1 MIIRG
6 RLDNGL
12 RYALMTN
19 SQPKNTVSIL
29 LQVQAGSLEENDSQ
43 RGLARYLEHMA
54 FYSTSNYPPGQLGL
68 KFKQLGLMFSVIPYT
83 VPGFDE
89 SIYKL
94 DLPDAK
100 PETIATGLGIM
111 ADWAGGMLLL
121 PEEIDHER
129 EGVLAELRHF
139 NTPEARFRN
148 AIAQTSYA
156 GTIVGE
162 RPPLVQPDSVTNANR
177 TLLKNYYD
185 TWYRPEAMMLVVAGA
200 IDTKAVTAQVR
211 EKFGK
216 LADRAPARPR
226 PNLTT
231 LSVSNQP
238 AILVRHEPDA
248 EGTEIL
254 VQRVMVA
261 PPPPDNLESER
272 DELCRQLAERVFLR
286 RIQTMVARD
295 GNLPLINANAFSHD
309 WLGFAHAGVRASVRQ
324 QGQALQALDLAVTEY
339 RRLLE
344 YNPTDAELAVERKAI
359 AADLDTAAAQAGQRE
374 NPDLAEEIHRD
385 AWESRVIQSPVQRR
399 DLLKPMLD
407 SITRDDIIASLKAY
421 RCRPGRDVV
430 AVTGKEDLG
439 ADGEKNVR
447 DTYAKAM
454 AAPVA
459 APAVKAVNT
468 WAYGDL
474 PQPSG
479 MDWIDERQDEAAE
492 GLKVL
497 WSHTHGIRV
506 QTRRS
511 NTTPGQVLVSLRFEI
526 NNAEMKL
533 QNRPAGV
540 GEMIERGLI
549 PGGLGQH
556 TADEVNTLF
565 ADSSVRMKGVRVS
578 DDAITYTA
586 TCNGNDLT
594 RALQL
599 LRAYYGDPGWRKDA
613 EAKVKQVWLDS
624 LAAQEHDVNA
634 QVECRMAMTLAGT
647 NAWRRPA
654 TAAEVKAIGFA
665 DAQDWLDKALDG
677 DTLTVTAVGDLP
689 ADAVETLATWFSSYR
704 VNARFMQASIDDTRA
719 TAMEQPPLK
728 PDMERLTVAGPVAKA
743 VIRVVWPTDDIYDM
757 YRTHRLDLLAR
768 CLGARLQA
776 ALRQKFGA
784 EATATAW
791 STMSDT
797 FRSDGQIHVLASV
810 APDQAEPALAL
821 IRNEAIAL
829 AGQGIDDKLFEPA
842 KVAALKSAAE
852 KKQSNEWWF
861 STVLPYAG
869 WQPFRMF
876 WASGIEQDYQAITA
890 AQVSALAKKYLVDTN
905 AVIPDQPGTSNAAK

>member
-1 MIIRG
+1 
-6 RLDNGL
+6 
-12 RYALMTN
+12 MTN
-19 SQPKNTVSIL
+19 SQSKNTVSLL

-54 FYSTSNYPPGQLGL
+54 FCGTSNYPPGQLGL
-68 KFKQLGLMFSVIPYT
+68 KFKQLGLTFSVLPYT

-94 DLPDAK
+94 DFPDAK
-100 PETIATGLGIM
+100 PETIDTGLGIL
-111 ADWAGGMLLL
+111 ADWAGSMLLL
-121 PEEIDHER
+121 PEEIDRER
-129 EGVLAELRHF
+129 AGVLAELRHF
-139 NTPEARFRN
+139 NTPEERIRN
-148 AIAQTSYA
+148 AIDRASYA

-162 RPPLVQPDSVTNANR
+162 HPPLVQPDSVTNANR

-185 TWYRPEAMMLVVAGA
+185 TWYRPGAMMLVVVGA
-200 IDTKAVTAQVR
+200 IDTKTVAAQVR

-216 LADRAPARPR
+216 LTDRAPIRPR

-238 AILVRHEPDA
+238 AILVCHEPGA

-254 VQRVMVA
+254 VQRVLVA
-261 PPPPDNLESER
+261 PPPPDKLESER

-295 GNLPLINANAFSHD
+295 GNLPLMNASAFSHD

-344 YNPTDAELAVERKAI
+344 YGPTDAELAVERKAI
-359 AADLDTAAAQAGQRE
+359 AADLDAAVAQAGQRE
-374 NPDLAEEIHRD
+374 NPDLAEEIHRGTWD
-385 AWESRVIQSPVQRR
+385 GRVIQSPVQRR

-407 SITRDDIIASLKAY
+407 TITRDEINASLKAY
-421 RCRPGRDVV
+421 RSRPGRDLV
-430 AVTGKEDLG
+430 AITGREDLG
-439 ADGEKNVR
+439 ADGEKIVR
-447 DTYAKAM
+447 ETYARAM

-459 APAVKAVNT
+459 APAEKAVNT

-479 MDWIDERQDEAAE
+479 MDWLDQREDESAL
-492 GLKVL
+492 GIKVL

-526 NNAEMKL
+526 NNGETKL

-556 TADEVNTLF
+556 TADEVTGLF
-565 ADSSVRMKGVRVS
+565 ADSSVQFKGVRVS
-578 DDAITYTA
+578 DDAITYIA

-613 EAKVKQVWLDS
+613 EAKVKQAWLDS
-624 LAAQEHDVNA
+624 LAAQEHDLNA
-634 QVECRMAMTLAGT
+634 QVERGMATALAGT

-654 TAAEVKAIGFA
+654 TAAEVKAISFA

-728 PDMERLTVAGPVAKA
+728 PGVERLTVAGPAAKA
-743 VIRVVWPTDDIYDM
+743 VIHVVWPTDDIYDM
-757 YRTHRLDLLAR
+757 YRTHRLDLLSR
-768 CLGARLQA
+768 CLGERLQV

-784 EATATAW
+784 DATVTAW
-791 STMSDT
+791 STASET
-797 FRSDGQIHVLASV
+797 FRGNGQIHALASI
-810 APDQAEPALAL
+810 ASDQADPALAL
-821 IRNEAIAL
+821 IRSEATAL
-829 AGQGIDDKLFEPA
+829 AGPGIDDKLFEPA
-842 KVAALKSAAE
+842 KVAALKSVAE

-876 WASGIEQDYQAITA
+876 WAGGIEQDYQAITA
-890 AQVSALAKKYLVDTN
+890 DQVSALAKKYLLDTN
-905 AVIPDQPGTSNAAK
+905 VFVVVGVSPGQSAVKLDQPVTGKAAK